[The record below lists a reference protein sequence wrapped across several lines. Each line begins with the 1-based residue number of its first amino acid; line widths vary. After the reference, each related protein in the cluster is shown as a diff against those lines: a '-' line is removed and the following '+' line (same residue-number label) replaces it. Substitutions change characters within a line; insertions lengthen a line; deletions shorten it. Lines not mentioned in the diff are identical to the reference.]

1 MGKVWSKFLPHH
13 GPWGGKIPWQ
23 GLQPA
28 PVAGLDPLQRN
39 GPYTNLRQGD
49 RRIHVPK
56 ACLHQLT
63 GFWEDFGVFGCYST
77 PFAEITK
84 EIGFWLSTYLFLD
97 IRLTQQL
104 LCLLNLDLASK
115 PQTRN
120 HHQKIRMKAGY
131 ADECHCFWI
140 AFQKSSSLLFDWHS
154 TSSLPASQSDPQVAN
169 KSCHAVSVAFAVKI
183 LSHLGSGAAGA
194 YRSHTIIPS
203 CHSHTVYPSSP
214 FASIWFDGWR
224 TLWKTSSGNNI
235 LKKNKAKQKTP
246 KHSKN
251 LGTSWCHLSVMEP
264 WINHLWGPRTLHLG
278 PLKKSPQVP

>member
-140 AFQKSSSLLFDWHS
+140 AFQVILFAIWLTLHFLFASLSVRSSSCEQK
-154 TSSLPASQSDPQVAN
+154 LP
-169 KSCHAVSVAFAVKI
+169 CSVGRVCGQDFEPLRFRCCGRI
-183 LSHLGSGAAGA
+183 PIA
-194 YRSHTIIPS
+194 YH
-203 CHSHTVYPSSP
+203 HTVMS
-214 FASIWFDGWR
+214 
-224 TLWKTSSGNNI
+224 
-235 LKKNKAKQKTP
+235 
-246 KHSKN
+246 
-251 LGTSWCHLSVMEP
+251 
-264 WINHLWGPRTLHLG
+264 
-278 PLKKSPQVP
+278 